1 MLGVDSS
8 DHPLEQDLK
17 NDLTR
22 ARTPLEEALV
32 QQPLRRLPS
41 DQPDTPQMVETR
53 RVAATLLKAFPD
65 LATVSPN
72 IQALLN
78 RHAVDSLRS
87 GVPLDRPAELLQH
100 GLPYLQKSWLPG
112 AKEAANLLRPPR
124 TDVAGSGP
132 ADMLLASGARARDAQ
147 GRPLAVLYPRDSTGL
162 STLNLF
168 SEQWASQDLGQHV
181 GALDSQCVIVTLA
194 HVGGVKAEDFL
205 QAGVRQ
211 ATKFLSELGPMGEW
225 LSTEELSGRQ
235 SAHDFLFGRSH
246 DFFAVRTFFHGLFEA
261 KRLVIVS
268 VAGTDCPV
276 QVQVLQSPTWNGRA
290 PGAGTFFLLAARG
303 HAEILRIPTRYGNYA
318 PGEAV
323 PFAAAQAVLGHLGQY
338 VEVEYYNTVT
348 MHDLKN
354 VVPKTIPRSAL
365 SACSCGCGEPLQL
378 GPSIRA
384 GKLALNPKFPYP
396 LRDYAEKM
404 AINGGLTKENVEKV
418 YSGRGGDHQEW
429 RMTTQEVKDH
439 PFPKRVVEAADAYLA
454 VARDAESRLN
464 KEALKVHQ
472 PKAMRKLAGVL
483 RKQAMLGDEL
493 VRFTDGS
500 VRAAAAALRQA
511 QIRHKGTLPLDSGRL
526 EELRGLVGDAELDVL
541 KGMADWGVP
550 VLQISD
556 HETGKMEGPY
566 DSAEQSAGSLGCTA
580 VKDAANGRSLL
591 LSRASEQALRDAHA
605 TLSRLGAVPKKDALG
620 KLTGEMRP
628 VTDLR
633 PLNSRIAEEVLEQ
646 WLKVALEAPPAVCP
660 KMKQL
665 IRHAVH
671 LSLLFPGVPIMGGKS
686 DLAEAFKLVHL
697 MIADTPSMAWA
708 LPTKNLPG
716 LEDAFLVQV
725 AFMLPFGFDKSPG
738 WFGMLAWPLAEAY
751 SCCGPDLETLNAALA
766 YFGLPHVDDTVYLT
780 MDVGQRKE
788 MAYEAFLRMARVAA
802 GEDAINVAKD
812 AIDGVATSIL
822 RPWGKLLD
830 LSGIVKGG
838 PLAGKLISPPEKVAK
853 LAALLEKFDE
863 LHLRRL
869 SIRTLREAV
878 GLAVWL
884 SDTNPLLKALLP
896 SFYAA
901 LSSQDAVHVDPP
913 GSAQQVTLVWTE
925 LNEAVALAKLQCEDA
940 TKFAASF
947 TSSLVQVLTP
957 PEQVAVGVQRAWLQ
971 SDATG
976 RDLVLAADGTPALDA
991 NGQRQYKEG
1000 IFAVVCFYL
1009 GVYAVDLVA
1018 RYEELL
1024 CRIIA
1029 LDRLTHIIVGEM
1041 LPLIAAA
1048 MEHGEQW
1055 RNMLI
1060 TCAVDNV
1067 AVVAA
1072 INKSA
1077 SSHPFVRYLCLLLV
1091 RLQSLHGF
1099 TMHAYYIN
1107 TKRNVLADQLTRLDL
1122 SNEEQQAYVDSHYT
1136 GLKRVT
1142 YTKLYE
1148 FLLDEEHATAQ
1159 SYALTLDGEDGIECL
1174 LKKANA
1180 RRGWWRAAQW
1190 QAAAGDGSAAAPP
1203 EHRLKAKVIEVY
1215 GGAGNGAVAAA
1226 RAGLE
1231 VAALVEWDETSRRF
1245 AAERLKALEERAQVT
1260 SMPRWY
1266 ETVSGA
1272 TTDMSATL
1280 GVELV
1285 LVAAPPPG
1293 EDAASEVSALVAR
1306 VRPKM
1311 VCVELLPA
1319 RLAHKQAEEVEV
1331 WATAFGKVGMKLLG
1345 PATGVAADEGEA
1357 WERVDVAE
1365 LGGGQR
1371 RERVVLHFEET
1382 CWANVAGPLVE
1393 LRPQPGPGLTL
1404 ATALQPV
1411 EELKEELFVQG
1422 NFVPV
1427 TRQAA
1432 PTQPRLAGYLYEQ
1445 GGAAEVA
1452 VGSVVQLRGDGAEER
1467 WVVRY
1472 VEEAMVL
1479 RVSKIP
1485 AEGGVD
1491 LIGDEV
1497 TVNRSEVVE
1506 HLERRREVWN
1516 VAGVS
1521 ATVCSAKAEPLLI
1534 LEERGAVERVRRL
1547 GMGEKWKLQGLSL
1560 DDLYLYR
1567 RMARRS
1573 VARARREQQES
1584 NVASRTQH
1592 SVLSAAVV
1600 TRAASRL
1607 EVLTHRLRLW
1617 DSEGRYLV
1625 VERLGTGETEVIR
1638 CEDGTVVEVDKS
1650 RLKPYDRCQIGALV
1664 KGEDEYA
1671 PTTRVAGGPS
1681 RPLERPAVGP
1691 GVGAREKLLK
1701 ATMTRLV
1708 GGSVKDS
1715 TKSSYDS
1722 AFRSWVLFRV
1732 AQGKSIWLDG
1742 KNPREDEDELLVFIA
1757 HMALNAG
1764 YAHSTIH
1771 VALHAVRFK
1780 HLLNRHPN
1788 PLEEAPL
1795 VRVAM
1800 KGVQR
1805 LQGGPLR
1812 KVPATMSMLRWIVQQ
1827 LNLDDNDEL
1836 LVAIALVTMFIF
1848 LLRSREALRKGKVP
1862 DAKQCI
1868 CVKNVVLVGAKVVRT
1883 GNGIQDADEVVL
1895 MQGASKT
1902 DPNGQGSVANV
1913 FETPGDEL
1921 CLVGLIKRLQRQ
1933 KPDHFKDPDAFFLTL
1948 SDGRV
1953 LHRDVVSDLLQG
1965 AAVAF
1970 GAPKEATSVISL
1982 RSGGAS
1988 AMWDKGFTAEE
1999 IKRRGRWA
2007 SDCYRVYVWEGH
2019 DKAKD
2024 VAARMMSSELSIM
2037 ASLAAYRRKLE

>member
-1 MLGVDSS
+1 MANPMAGVDTS
-8 DHPLEQDLK
+8 DHPLEQALKDDL
-17 NDLTR
+17 
-22 ARTPLEEALV
+22 ARVQTPLEQARVE
-32 QQPLRRLPS
+32 QPLRRLPY
-41 DQPDTPQMVETR
+41 DQPDTPLMVETR
-53 RVAATLLKAFPD
+53 RVAQAMLKAFPD
-65 LATVSPN
+65 VAAVSPD

-78 RHAVDSLRS
+78 RYAVDCYRS
-87 GVPLDRPAELLQH
+87 GVPLDNPEELLRY
-100 GLPYLQKSWLPG
+100 GLSYVQKSWLPG
-112 AKEAANLLRPPR
+112 AKEAAQQLRPPR

-132 ADMLLASGARARDAQ
+132 ADMLFASGARARDAQ
-147 GRPLAVLYPRDSTGL
+147 GRPLAVLYPRGATGL
-162 STLNLF
+162 SNLNLC
-168 SEQWASQDLGQHV
+168 SELWASQDLGQHV
-181 GALDSQCVIVTLA
+181 GDLDSQCVIVTLA
-194 HVGGVKAEDFL
+194 HVGGVKAADFL
-205 QAGVRQ
+205 RAGVRQ
-211 ATKFLSELGPMGEW
+211 AEKFLAELGPMGEW
-225 LSTEELSGRQ
+225 LSKEELSGRQ
-235 SAHDFLFGRSH
+235 SAHDFLLERSH
-246 DFFAVRTFFHGLFEA
+246 DFFAVRTFFHGLFAA

-290 PGAGTFFLLAARG
+290 PGAGTYFLLAARG
-303 HAEILRIPTRYGNYA
+303 HAETLRVPTRYGNFA
-318 PGEAV
+318 PGAAV
-323 PFAAAQAVLGHLGQY
+323 PLAAAQAILSHLAQY

-348 MHDLKN
+348 VSELKQE
-354 VVPKTIPRSAL
+354 VPKTIPRSAL

-384 GKLALNPKFPYP
+384 GKVALNPKFPYA

-404 AINGGLTKENVEKV
+404 AINGGLTKENLEKA
-418 YSGRGGDHQEW
+418 YSDRGGDHHEW

-439 PFPKRVVEAADAYLA
+439 PFPKPVVEAADAYLS

-483 RKQAMLGDEL
+483 RKLATLGDEL

-500 VRAAAAALRQA
+500 LRAAAAALRQA
-511 QIRHKGTLPLDSGRL
+511 QIRHKGTLPLDGGRL

-541 KGMADWGVP
+541 QGMADWGVP

-556 HETGKMEGPY
+556 HATGKMEGPY
-566 DSAEQSAGSLGCTA
+566 ESAEQSAGSLGCTA

-591 LSRASEQALRDAHA
+591 LSRASEQALRAAHA
-605 TLSRLGAVPKKDALG
+605 SLSRLGAVPKKDALG

-646 WLKVALEAPPAVCP
+646 WFKVALEAPPAVCP

-665 IRHAVH
+665 ILHAVH
-671 LSLLFPGVPIMGGKS
+671 LALLFPGVPIMGGKS

-751 SCCGPDLETLNAALA
+751 GSCGPDLETLNAALA

-788 MAYEAFLRMARVAA
+788 MAYDAFLRMARVAA

-812 AIDGVATSIL
+812 AIDGVASSIL

-830 LSGIVKGG
+830 LSGIAKGG

-853 LAALLEKFDE
+853 LLALLEKFDE

-869 SIRTLREAV
+869 TIRTLREAV

-901 LSSQDAVHVDPP
+901 LSSQDPVQVDPP
-913 GSAQQVTLVWTE
+913 GTAQQVTLVWTE
-925 LNEAVALAKLQCEDA
+925 LGEAVALAKLQCEDA

-976 RDLVLAADGTPALDA
+976 RDLVLAADGTPVLDA

-1018 RYEELL
+1018 RFEELL

-1041 LPLIAAA
+1041 LPLIAAV

-1099 TMHAYYIN
+1099 TMWAYYIN

-1122 SNEEQQAYVDSHYT
+1122 SEEEQQAYVDSHYT
-1136 GLKRVT
+1136 GLKR
-1142 YTKLYE
+1142 
-1148 FLLDEEHATAQ
+1148 
-1159 SYALTLDGEDGIECL
+1159 
-1174 LKKANA
+1174 
-1180 RRGWWRAAQW
+1180 
-1190 QAAAGDGSAAAPP
+1190 
-1203 EHRLKAKVIEVY
+1203 
-1215 GGAGNGAVAAA
+1215 
-1226 RAGLE
+1226 
-1231 VAALVEWDETSRRF
+1231 
-1245 AAERLKALEERAQVT
+1245 
-1260 SMPRWY
+1260 
-1266 ETVSGA
+1266 
-1272 TTDMSATL
+1272 
-1280 GVELV
+1280 
-1285 LVAAPPPG
+1285 
-1293 EDAASEVSALVAR
+1293 
-1306 VRPKM
+1306 
-1311 VCVELLPA
+1311 
-1319 RLAHKQAEEVEV
+1319 
-1331 WATAFGKVGMKLLG
+1331 
-1345 PATGVAADEGEA
+1345 
-1357 WERVDVAE
+1357 
-1365 LGGGQR
+1365 
-1371 RERVVLHFEET
+1371 
-1382 CWANVAGPLVE
+1382 
-1393 LRPQPGPGLTL
+1393 
-1404 ATALQPV
+1404 
-1411 EELKEELFVQG
+1411 
-1422 NFVPV
+1422 
-1427 TRQAA
+1427 
-1432 PTQPRLAGYLYEQ
+1432 
-1445 GGAAEVA
+1445 
-1452 VGSVVQLRGDGAEER
+1452 
-1467 WVVRY
+1467 
-1472 VEEAMVL
+1472 
-1479 RVSKIP
+1479 
-1485 AEGGVD
+1485 
-1491 LIGDEV
+1491 
-1497 TVNRSEVVE
+1497 
-1506 HLERRREVWN
+1506 
-1516 VAGVS
+1516 
-1521 ATVCSAKAEPLLI
+1521 
-1534 LEERGAVERVRRL
+1534 
-1547 GMGEKWKLQGLSL
+1547 
-1560 DDLYLYR
+1560 
-1567 RMARRS
+1567 
-1573 VARARREQQES
+1573 
-1584 NVASRTQH
+1584 
-1592 SVLSAAVV
+1592 
-1600 TRAASRL
+1600 
-1607 EVLTHRLRLW
+1607 
-1617 DSEGRYLV
+1617 
-1625 VERLGTGETEVIR
+1625 
-1638 CEDGTVVEVDKS
+1638 
-1650 RLKPYDRCQIGALV
+1650 
-1664 KGEDEYA
+1664 
-1671 PTTRVAGGPS
+1671 
-1681 RPLERPAVGP
+1681 
-1691 GVGAREKLLK
+1691 
-1701 ATMTRLV
+1701 
-1708 GGSVKDS
+1708 
-1715 TKSSYDS
+1715 
-1722 AFRSWVLFRV
+1722 
-1732 AQGKSIWLDG
+1732 
-1742 KNPREDEDELLVFIA
+1742 
-1757 HMALNAG
+1757 
-1764 YAHSTIH
+1764 
-1771 VALHAVRFK
+1771 
-1780 HLLNRHPN
+1780 
-1788 PLEEAPL
+1788 
-1795 VRVAM
+1795 
-1800 KGVQR
+1800 
-1805 LQGGPLR
+1805 
-1812 KVPATMSMLRWIVQQ
+1812 MLRWIVKQ

-1848 LLRSREALRKGKVP
+1848 LLRSREALRKGKDP
-1862 DAKQCI
+1862 DAKQCV
-1868 CVKNVVLVGAKVVRT
+1868 CVRNVVLVGAKVVRT
-1883 GNGIQDADEVVL
+1883 GDAIQEADEVVL

-1921 CLVGLIKRLQRQ
+1921 CLVGLMKRLQRQ
-1933 KPDHFKDPDAFFLTL
+1933 KPSHFRDSEAFFFTL

-1953 LHRDVVSDLLQG
+1953 LHRDVVSKLLQE
-1965 AAVAF
+1965 AAVAY

-1999 IKRRGRWA
+1999 IKRRGRWV

-2024 VAARMMSSELSIM
+2024 VASRMMSSDLSIM